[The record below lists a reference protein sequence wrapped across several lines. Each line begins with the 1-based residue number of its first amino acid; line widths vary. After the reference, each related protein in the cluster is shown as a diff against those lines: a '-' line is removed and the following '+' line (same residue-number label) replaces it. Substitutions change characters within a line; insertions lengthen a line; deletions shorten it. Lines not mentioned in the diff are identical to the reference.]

1 MVVIINVVEV
11 YIIYTKIVR
20 IMVVVVLNVDKVMV
34 ITVVIEFHN
43 LNLDFITNTI
53 RVLGH
58 QINWII
64 EVVVLINTLQIVVV
78 FILNLEYILPNTLI
92 ILIINIIYNNKIVID
107 TYINLL
113 YMKFPFHLW
122 KGKNKI
128 INFNKSWTSY

>member
-58 QINWII
+58 QIN
-64 EVVVLINTLQIVVV
+64 
-78 FILNLEYILPNTLI
+78 
-92 ILIINIIYNNKIVID
+92 
-107 TYINLL
+107 
-113 YMKFPFHLW
+113 
-122 KGKNKI
+122 
-128 INFNKSWTSY
+128 